1 VVICHFCLS
10 IFKIAKTDYYI
21 LLKCAQIT
29 TELHIILNY
38 LLYQLE
44 SDNFLAGKLV
54 SYDTVLISV
63 PCVALVCKAA
73 AEEIIIMIFFLN
85 KEAKVLHGP

>member
-1 VVICHFCLS
+1 MC
-10 IFKIAKTDYYI
+10 TDYY
-21 LLKCAQIT
+21 
-29 TELHIILNY
+29 ELHIILNY

-44 SDNFLAGKLV
+44 SDSFLAGKLI

-73 AEEIIIMIFFLN
+73 EEIIIMIF
-85 KEAKVLHGP
+85 